1 MKSDNKNTKTI
12 KAYRNRINFKTKF
25 NTNKNFRYL
34 IKLSSSIIIILLLF
48 FSLTKTKIS
57 QENFKFNYFACFGAI
72 ARRENLY
79 IRDLISYYLSIGFE
93 KFILGDNNFPNIE
106 KLSDVLQDYIN
117 SSIVDIIEVY
127 GSSISQNEF
136 YGIIYEKYKT
146 KCSWISFF
154 DIDEYL
160 QMHLENNKSI
170 TIKGYLSNSIFEKCE
185 AICINWLIYPD
196 NNLLYYDNR
205 SVLERF
211 TSPNYQHKEN
221 RLVKSI
227 VRGNLNKKIFYKSRL
242 NLHVPDRSVFIC
254 NSMGKRLIHY
264 DSMYINPPLLK
275 YAYLMHFTT
284 KTVEEYINKI
294 KRGEI
299 GNEAYNITNRIEIFF
314 QLNNFTNEKLK
325 MFENAFNRSFDQFR
339 NYKNSYVKVNID
351 IIWFLSILFFY

>member
-1 MKSDNKNTKTI
+1 MKNNQKNPKTI
-12 KAYRNRINFKTKF
+12 KISRNRINLKTKF
-25 NTNKNFRYL
+25 YTKKNFRYL
-34 IKLSSSIIIILLLF
+34 IKISSSIIIILLLF

-57 QENFKFNYFACFGAI
+57 QENFRFHYFACFGTI
-72 ARRENLY
+72 ARKENLY

-117 SSIVDIIEVY
+117 KSIVDMIEVY
-127 GSSISQNEF
+127 GSSISQNKF
-136 YGIIYEKYKT
+136 FGIIYEKYKT
-146 KCSWISFF
+146 KCAWISFF
-154 DIDEYL
+154 DVDEYL
-160 QMHLENNKSI
+160 QMHLEDNKSI
-170 TIKGYLSNSIFEKCE
+170 SIKDYLSNPIFEKCE
-185 AICINWLIYPD
+185 SICINWLIYPD

-205 SVLERF
+205 SVIERF
-211 TSPNYQHKEN
+211 TSPNYKHKEN

-227 VRGNLNKKIFYKSRL
+227 VRGNLNKKIFYQERL
-242 NLHVPDRSVFIC
+242 NPHVPDKSVFIC

-294 KRGEI
+294 KRGGN

-314 QLNNFTNEKLK
+314 QHNDFTNEKLK
-325 MFENAFNRSFDQFR
+325 MFEYAFNRSFDQFR
-339 NYKNSYVKVNID
+339 NYKKNHFLFNT
-351 IIWFLSILFFY
+351 II